1 VADVH
6 LTPSGGPNGARPTGT
21 VTVLIVDESAVAR
34 RQLRTA
40 LQATHEFAVVGE
52 ARSCAEAV
60 ALVERLRPATVLMQ
74 LGTPVARG
82 LEAIERIMATRPTPI
97 VVYSSDDGSAAGG
110 NPLDALSAGA
120 IEVVA
125 KPDAST
131 AARREEYADQLRR
144 LLRAAARIKVITHP
158 RGRLRA
164 TGPTGPVEATDATD
178 SAEST
183 TDATDRT
190 GDLRTGTAP
199 GRPAGGLDV
208 AARRIRLVAIGAST
222 GGPQALAQVLG
233 GLPADFQPAV
243 LVVQH
248 MADGFIPGLVS
259 WLDSLCALPVV
270 EAVPGRRLA
279 PGVVSIAPS
288 GGNLLVRDG
297 LRVHCEPAP
306 KRQFHIP
313 GIDAAFWSIASIVG
327 DEAVGVLLTGMGRD
341 GAAGLKALRDKGAV
355 TIGQDE
361 GTSAVYGMPEVAWKL
376 GAVQHQLPLPEI
388 ASAVVR
394 LCRVTP

>member
-1 VADVH
+1 VPDVH
-6 LTPSGGPNGARPTGT
+6 RTPAGGSNGSPPAGT

-40 LQATHEFAVVGE
+40 LQATQEFTVVGE
-52 ARSCAEAV
+52 ARRCADAV
-60 ALVERLRPATVLMQ
+60 GLVERLRPATVLMH
-74 LGTPVARG
+74 LGRPVADG

-97 VVYSSDDGSAAGG
+97 VVYSSEDATSDGA

-131 AARREEYADQLRR
+131 GARQEEYADQLRR

-164 TGPTGPVEATDATD
+164 TGPSGPVDTGASGDAD
-178 SAEST
+178 V
-183 TDATDRT
+183 RT
-190 GDLRTGTAP
+190 GAATG
-199 GRPAGGLDV
+199 GPAGGPAV
-208 AARRIRLVAIGAST
+208 EPRRIRLVAIGAST

-248 MADGFIPGLVS
+248 MANGFIPGLVS
-259 WLDSLCALPVV
+259 WLDGLCALPVV
-270 EAVPGRRLA
+270 EAEPGRRLPA
-279 PGVVSIAPS
+279 GVVSIAPS
-288 GGNLLVRDG
+288 GSNLLVRDG
-297 LRVHCEPAP
+297 LRACCEPAP

-313 GIDAAFWSIASIVG
+313 GIDEAFWSIASIVG
-327 DEAVGVLLTGMGRD
+327 GEAVGVLLTGMGRD
-341 GAAGLKALRDKGAV
+341 GADGLKALREKGAV

-361 GTSAVYGMPEVAWKL
+361 ATSAVYGMPAMAWKL
-376 GAVQHQLPLPEI
+376 GAVQHRLPLPEI
-388 ASAVVR
+388 APAVVR
-394 LCRVTP
+394 LCRDIR

>member
-1 VADVH
+1 VPDVH
-6 LTPSGGPNGARPTGT
+6 RTPAGGSNGSPPAGN

-40 LQATHEFAVVGE
+40 LQATQEFTVVGE
-52 ARSCAEAV
+52 ARRCADAV
-60 ALVERLRPATVLMQ
+60 GLVERLRPATVLMH
-74 LGTPVARG
+74 LGRPVADG

-97 VVYSSDDGSAAGG
+97 VVYSSEDATSDGA

-131 AARREEYADQLRR
+131 GARQEEYADKLRR

-164 TGPTGPVEATDATD
+164 NGTTGPVDGTDTAERAAEAR
-178 SAEST
+178 S
-183 TDATDRT
+183 
-190 GDLRTGTAP
+190 GTATL
-199 GRPAGGLDV
+199 GPAAALDEGP
-208 AARRIRLVAIGAST
+208 RRVRLVAIGAST
-222 GGPQALAQVLG
+222 GGPQALAQLLG
-233 GLPADFQPAV
+233 GLPAGFQPAV

-259 WLDSLCALPVV
+259 WLDSLCALTVV
-270 EAVPGRRLA
+270 EAAPGRRLP
-279 PGVVSIAPS
+279 PGVVSVAPS
-288 GGNLLVRDG
+288 GSNLLVRDG
-297 LRVHCEPAP
+297 LRACCEPAP

-313 GIDAAFWSIASIVG
+313 GIDEAFWSIASIVG
-327 DEAVGVLLTGMGRD
+327 SEAVGVLLTGMGRD
-341 GAAGLKALRDKGAV
+341 GAAGLKALREKGAV

-361 GTSAVYGMPEVAWKL
+361 ATSAVYGMPEVAWKL

-388 ASAVVR
+388 APAVVR
-394 LCRVTP
+394 LCREAP